1 MIKAITDRLAE
12 AFAEYMHDRV
22 RQDLWG
28 YQPEDLSKE
37 DMIHEK
43 YQGIRPAPG
52 YPACPEHTVKQDIF
66 TLLKTNEIGMQITD
80 GMSMMPASSVSGFY
94 FAHPEAKYFSVDK
107 IDKDQLE
114 DMVSRRSVPT
124 EQLKKWLAPNIR

>member
-1 MIKAITDRLAE
+1 
-12 AFAEYMHDRV
+12 
-22 RQDLWG
+22 
-28 YQPEDLSKE
+28 
-37 DMIHEK
+37 
-43 YQGIRPAPG
+43 
-52 YPACPEHTVKQDIF
+52 
-66 TLLKTNEIGMQITD
+66 
-80 GMSMMPASSVSGFY
+80 MMPASSVSGFY